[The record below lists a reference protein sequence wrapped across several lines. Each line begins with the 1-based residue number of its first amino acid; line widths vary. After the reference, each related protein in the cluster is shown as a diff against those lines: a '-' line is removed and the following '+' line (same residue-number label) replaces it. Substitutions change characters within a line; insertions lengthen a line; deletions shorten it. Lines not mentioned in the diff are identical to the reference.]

1 MAKILYIANMYR
13 SSKDDALLNRVR
25 DIIHTEPILVD
36 ALGDYPYK
44 VSSDNYIYPIEVD
57 RYCVALHIYSTYRY
71 IKFYQALKR
80 IVKNNSDLFK
90 GFKFSYQYSKIY
102 LFLTDTYRE

>member
-13 SSKDDALLNRVR
+13 RTKDDALLHRVR
-25 DIIHTEPILVD
+25 DIIQPEPILVD

-44 VSSDNYIYPIEVD
+44 VSSDNYIYPIEVERD
-57 RYCVALHIYSTYRY
+57 CVTLHIYSTNKY

-90 GFKFSYQYSKIY
+90 GFKFSYQYNRIY
-102 LFLTDTYRE
+102 LLLTDKYRE